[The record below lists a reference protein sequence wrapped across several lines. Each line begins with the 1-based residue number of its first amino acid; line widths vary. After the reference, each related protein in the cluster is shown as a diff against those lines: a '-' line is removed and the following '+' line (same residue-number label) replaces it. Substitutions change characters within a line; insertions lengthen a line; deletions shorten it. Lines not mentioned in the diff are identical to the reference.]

1 MCVYSA
7 DDLLLGA
14 GLTLGQVVC
23 QFFFFQHNFAVFCM
37 SEGSCINHSVEY
49 LHENPH
55 APVIMSNHV
64 FLKCFTTIML
74 FTQVAQAV
82 LNFTEASHLL
92 CCSSPGSSDTF
103 PVLLSKATSPE
114 ATPTGS
120 PPRRQLMSINFIAL
134 AKAQSKLCSS
144 PHMESILL
152 C

>member
-23 QFFFFQHNFAVFCM
+23 QFFFFQHNFAVLCM

-64 FLKCFTTIML
+64 FLAIYIYICTY
-74 FTQVAQAV
+74 VNV
-82 LNFTEASHLL
+82 N
-92 CCSSPGSSDTF
+92 
-103 PVLLSKATSPE
+103 
-114 ATPTGS
+114 
-120 PPRRQLMSINFIAL
+120 
-134 AKAQSKLCSS
+134 
-144 PHMESILL
+144 
-152 C
+152 